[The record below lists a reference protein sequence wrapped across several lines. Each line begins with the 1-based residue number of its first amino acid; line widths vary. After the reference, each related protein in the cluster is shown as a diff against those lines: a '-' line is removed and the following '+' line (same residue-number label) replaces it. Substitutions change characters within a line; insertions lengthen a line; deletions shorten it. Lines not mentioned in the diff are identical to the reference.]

1 MRVRRSTMALAGSP
15 IARWLCVGCVVLWVV
30 SCGDGASPR
39 EDPETAAERA
49 LAAADARFARGDLDA
64 YFAFMAIA
72 EDTAAGRRARSRL
85 TRAEAHYRRGIEL
98 FAAGDPDAR
107 RELQLGAGT
116 GPMNPVLYRDLA
128 RACRAQGQ
136 HARAIEYFRKYLA
149 LFPNPPDRDLV
160 ASEVAE
166 LGPEL
171 DPADVLPSAPVPT
184 KRRTTVRGQLVEEEA
199 GGVQLVAIAL
209 GVIAAALGSALILL
223 LRRRRG
229 VTLRQL
235 TSESPELHPSIAYL
249 VGVMRHE
256 LLKHRIGAIGDAV
269 RAISAGSATAQ
280 QRAFLYDRLYGGEPL
295 ERTWEGHIRA
305 FERAVG
311 PRLDLRRRDASFRRG
326 AKAIARLAALE
337 PKLRRN
343 DPRAAVRLE
352 TEHAALRSLD
362 AELSR
367 LVRQLVRTR
376 VDRTLLEGVV
386 ASVRQEYEPGR
397 VTELELEVST
407 PDEIIEVEVFRVDL
421 VLVLKNVV
429 RNALLA
435 LGRIEPP
442 RRLRLRVET
451 DLLPTGEEVARVLVG
466 DTSREML
473 TTESMYDR
481 RIDRGL
487 GLVTAALARY
497 DAAITVE
504 AGKDGYVKEVVVRFF
519 RALDEAGPIAPDAMD
534 EAA

>member
-1 MRVRRSTMALAGSP
+1 MSIVAVVGALALGACGEGS
-15 IARWLCVGCVVLWVV
+15 A
-30 SCGDGASPR
+30 PR
-39 EDPETAAERA
+39 EDAETAAERA
-49 LAAADARFARGDLDA
+49 LESADSRFARGELDA
-64 YFAFMAIA
+64 YFAFVAVP
-72 EDTAAGRRARSRL
+72 ETTAAGRRARARL
-85 TRAEAHYRRGIEL
+85 ARADGHYRRGIRL
-98 FAAGDPDAR
+98 FAEGDPDAR
-107 RELQLGAGT
+107 RELQLGADT
-116 GPMNPVLYRDLA
+116 APMNPLLYRDLA

-136 HARAIEYFRKYLA
+136 SVRAIEYFRKYLA
-149 LFPNPPDRDLV
+149 LFPNPSDRDEI
-160 ASEVAE
+160 AREVAE

-184 KRRTTVRGQLVEEEA
+184 KRRPVTRTPPAADDA

-209 GVIAAALGSALILL
+209 GVIAAALGSALILI

-229 VTLRQL
+229 LTLAQL

-269 RAISAGSATAQ
+269 RAIRSGSATAQ

-311 PRLDLRRRDASFRRG
+311 PRLDLRRRDAAFRRG
-326 AKAIARLAALE
+326 AKAVSRLASLE

-343 DPRAAVRLE
+343 DARAAERLA

-376 VDRTLLEGVV
+376 VDRVLLEGVV
-386 ASVRQEYEPGR
+386 ASVREEYEPGR
-397 VTELELEVST
+397 VTDLSLEVTT
-407 PDEIIEVEVFRVDL
+407 PDEAIEVEVFRVDL

-435 LGRIEPP
+435 LGRSDPP
-442 RRLRLRVET
+442 RRLRLKVET
-451 DLLPTGEEVARVLVG
+451 DLLPTGEEVVRVRAA
-466 DTSREML
+466 DTSHEML
-473 TTESMYDR
+473 TTESVYDR

-504 AGKDGYVKEVVVRFF
+504 PGRDGYVKEVVVRFF
-519 RALDEAGPIAPDAMD
+519 RALDDAGPVAAEPPM
-534 EAA
+534 EAAA